1 MSFFGHWQFFF
12 VLIPVL
18 AIAMILGIREH
29 SLKNYRL
36 VVSVGFILCILGQS
50 PENLTYFLL
59 FFLLEWALLLLFL
72 HLTKRLGRR
81 DGYYFVTLFV
91 SILPLILSKL
101 SSFTH
106 LSLFCFVGI
115 SYITFKVVQ
124 MIIEIY
130 DGVITELSFY
140 EYSCFL
146 LFFPTISSGPI
157 DRSRRFLTDQNT
169 VLKREQYTDLAMKGI
184 TRLLVGYIYKTI
196 IAGKLYFLLTCCL
209 DMLGKGAPVYYEAA
223 YAYIYGLYLFFDF
236 AGYSLMAI
244 GASYVLGIYTPDN
257 FRQPFISTDIKDFW
271 DRWHISLSH
280 WFRDFIFTRLVMR
293 CKKKKWFHSRLTR
306 ANVCFIVNMAVMGM
320 WHGLSPSYILY
331 GLYHGI
337 LLAITETYQKKSK
350 FYKTYHEKKWYR
362 QLSWFITMQLYMFGF
377 YIFSGRLLTVLTSKF
392 IIIQ

>member
-12 VLIPVL
+12 ALIFVL
-18 AIAMILGIREH
+18 AIAMVLGILERP
-29 SLKNYRL
+29 LKNYRL
-36 VVSVGFILCILGQS
+36 FVSIGFILCILGQS
-50 PENLTYFLL
+50 PGELLYFLV
-59 FFLLEWALLLLFL
+59 FFLSEWTLLFVFL
-72 HLTKRLGRR
+72 HLKRRLGRK
-81 DGYYFVTLFV
+81 DGCYFITLFI
-91 SILPLILSKL
+91 SIVPLVLSKL
-101 SSFTH
+101 QPFIH

-115 SYITFKVVQ
+115 SYITFKIVQ
-124 MIIEIY
+124 ILIEIY

-169 VLKREQYTDLAMKGI
+169 VLNREAYINLAMTGI
-184 TRLLVGYIYKTI
+184 TKLLIGYIYKTI
-196 IAGKLYFLLTCCL
+196 IAGKLYYVLTCCT
-209 DMLGKGAPVYYEAA
+209 DMLDKGAGVSYEIY

-244 GASYVLGIYTPDN
+244 GASYVLGIRTPDN

-293 CKKKKWFHSRLTR
+293 FKKKKWFHSRLTR
-306 ANVCFIVNMAVMGM
+306 ANICFIINMAVMGL
-320 WHGLSPSYILY
+320 WHGITPSYILY
-331 GLYHGI
+331 GIYHGA
-337 LLAITETYQKKSK
+337 LLAITETYQKKSN

-362 QLSWFITMQLYMFGF
+362 FLSWFITMQLYMFGF
-377 YIFSGRLLTVLTSKF
+377 YIFSGRLLTVITEKF
-392 IIIQ
+392 IITA